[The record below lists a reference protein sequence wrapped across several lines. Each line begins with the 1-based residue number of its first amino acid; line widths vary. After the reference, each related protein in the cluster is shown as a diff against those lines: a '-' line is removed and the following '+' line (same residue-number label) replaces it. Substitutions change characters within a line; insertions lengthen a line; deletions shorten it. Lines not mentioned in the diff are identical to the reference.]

1 MLHDNDSASESSG
14 ADEPVL
20 AERTPGEDEE
30 APAASA
36 SVQLTDLDVADLD
49 LLESLEST
57 GKPINSFQP
66 GVSVC
71 LAS

>member
-1 MLHDNDSASESSG
+1 MLHEDDSASESSG

-20 AERTPGEDEE
+20 AERRLGEDEE
-30 APAASA
+30 APASA

-57 GKPINSFQP
+57 GKPINSFQRA
-66 GVSVC
+66 VC